1 MVAFAHKTFLDGVD
15 DMKKMLSTLFVV
27 SLATQSWMAHAQS
40 VGLLEEVIVTAQKRE
55 QSAQDTPVSVTVL
68 TGDALNKLGVESSND
83 IADYTPGLRISPV
96 FGAGNIPN
104 IAIRGVGL
112 NDFRDYHESPSA
124 VYVDEVYKAALA
136 SLDFQLFDI
145 QRAEV
150 LKGPQGTLFGRNAT
164 GGLIQYVTN
173 KPGEELEGYVR
184 LGAGSLGE
192 TKAEAA
198 IGGPIAEGV
207 AGRLSAVYHKNDGIH
222 NNVNPAGDD
231 ANQTDLMAVRGQLQ
245 FDIADSGTVLLSVET
260 ASNDNDGGNPYRFAP
275 SLLGADGL
283 AVIDE
288 ANRNVVVG
296 TNDRNDINVSS
307 GLALESDYTA
317 GTARLDWSFES
328 FDLVSISNFQD
339 FEKRHTQQ
347 DCDSTPDDFCITRF
361 TSDTKQFSQELRLQ
375 GDLDTMEWDL
385 GIFYFDLQ
393 TEGTQTLAGPI
404 AGIFFGTEF
413 GTTQF
418 DTETRSWAVFGQL
431 AYHMTD
437 TLTLTG
443 GLRFTNDE
451 KDMTQAFLIGVVPG
465 GVVYDSSTVGALA
478 TQEEDNVSFLAKL
491 SWDAG
496 ENLMVYGGIS
506 KAFKSGT
513 FNTGFG
519 PVDPAQYSVEPEE
532 LTSFEIGFKSTLGNG
547 RHRLNGAVFHY
558 DYKDHQ
564 AFVYRDL
571 NQLLFNAD
579 AEVFGAELEW
589 TGLPT
594 DSLELSVGI
603 GYLDTTVKD
612 VQDGSGAIRDREMVI
627 APELS
632 INALARYTWNL
643 AGGSSVAAQL
653 DGTYSSEVFYDN
665 LNQPALKED
674 AYTQLNSR
682 VSWTSADGH
691 WEMAVWGKN
700 LADEEFRIY
709 AFDLTA
715 DLGYIQ
721 EVYHAPRTYGVS
733 VGYYF

>member
-1 MVAFAHKTFLDGVD
+1 
-15 DMKKMLSTLFVV
+15 MKKMISRLFIA
-27 SLATQSWMAHAQS
+27 SLATQSWFANAQGS
-40 VGLLEEVIVTAQKRE
+40 GMLEEVVVTAQKRE
-55 QSAQDTPVSVTVL
+55 QSAQDTPVAVTVL
-68 TGDALNKLGVESSND
+68 TGDAMTKLGVESSND
-83 IADYTPGLRISPV
+83 IADYTPGLSISPV

-136 SLDFQLFDI
+136 SLDFQLFDVE
-145 QRAEV
+145 RAEV

-164 GGLIQYVTN
+164 GGLIQYITN
-173 KPGEELEGYVR
+173 KPGEELEGFVR

-192 TKAEAA
+192 TKAELAV
-198 IGGPIAEGV
+198 GGPIADGV
-207 AGRLSAVYHKNDGIH
+207 AGRISAVYHKNDGIH

-231 ANQTDLMAVRGQLQ
+231 ANQTDLSAFRGQLK
-245 FDIADSGTVLLSVET
+245 FDLSDAATLLLSVET
-260 ASNDNDGGNPYRFAP
+260 ASNDNDGGNPYRYAP
-275 SLLGADGL
+275 SFFAADSL

-296 TNDRNDINVSS
+296 TDDRNDINASG

-317 GTARLDWSFES
+317 GTARLNWSFEA
-328 FDLVSISNFQD
+328 FDLVSITNFQD
-339 FEKRHTQQ
+339 FEKEHVQQ
-347 DCDSTPDDFCITRF
+347 DCDSTPDDFCITEF
-361 TSDTKQFSQELRLQ
+361 ISDTKQFSQELRLQ
-375 GDLDTMEWDL
+375 GDLDAIQWDV
-385 GIFYFDLQ
+385 GVFYFDLQ
-393 TEGTQTLAGPI
+393 TDGTQTLTGPI

-418 DTETRSWAVFGQL
+418 DTETTSWAVFGQL
-431 AYHMTD
+431 AYHLTD
-437 TLTLTG
+437 ELTLSG

-451 KDMTQAFLIGVVPG
+451 KDMTQSFLIGVVPG
-465 GVVYDSSTVGALA
+465 GVVYDSSTVGPLA
-478 TQEEDNVSFLAKL
+478 TQDEDNVSFMAKL

-496 ENLMVYGGIS
+496 ENLMVYGGVS

-519 PVDPAQYSVEPEE
+519 PVDPSQYSVEPEE
-532 LTSFEIGFKSTLGNG
+532 LTSFELGFKSTLGGG
-547 RHRLNGAVFHY
+547 RHRLNGAVFFY
-558 DYKDHQ
+558 DYQDHQ

-594 DSLELSVGI
+594 DSLEISVGI
-603 GYLDTTVKD
+603 GYLDSTVKD
-612 VQDGSGAIRDREMVI
+612 VQDRSGAIRDREMVL

-632 INALARYTWNL
+632 INVLARYSWTI
-643 AGGSSVAAQL
+643 AGGSILAAQL
-653 DGTYSSEVFYDN
+653 DGSYSSDVFYDN

-674 AYTQLNSR
+674 AYTQINSR
-682 VSWTSADGH
+682 VSWSSADDS
-691 WEMAVWGKN
+691 WELAVWGKN

-715 DLGYIQ
+715 DLGYVQ
-721 EVYHAPRTYGVS
+721 EVYHAPRTFGVS